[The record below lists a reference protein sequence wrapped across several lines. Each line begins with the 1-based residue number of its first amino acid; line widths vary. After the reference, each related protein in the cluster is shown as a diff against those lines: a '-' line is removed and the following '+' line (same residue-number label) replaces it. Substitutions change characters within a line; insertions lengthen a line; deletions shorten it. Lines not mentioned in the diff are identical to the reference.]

1 MTYKTTEL
9 KEQEEKLYTRE
20 EINKLLGI
28 GLSEKDFEEMK
39 EAISQYCYIRNCDDC
54 LMSLKCPRGREE
66 PWIKYC
72 EDWYK
77 EEIVEAYRCIEGEI

>member
-28 GLSEKDFEEMK
+28 GLSENDFKEMRK
-39 EAISQYCYIRNCDDC
+39 AISEYCDGICCDDC

-72 EDWYK
+72 EDWDK